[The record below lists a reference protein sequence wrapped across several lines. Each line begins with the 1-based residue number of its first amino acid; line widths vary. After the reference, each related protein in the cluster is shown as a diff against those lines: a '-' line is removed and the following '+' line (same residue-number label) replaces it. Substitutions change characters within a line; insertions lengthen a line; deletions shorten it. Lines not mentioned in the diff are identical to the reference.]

1 MRARW
6 KSARHVKTLQNHI
19 RPLTQKELK
28 ALKKIR
34 NSREKEIQRGFRVRQ
49 ALTSVLLGA
58 AVMYGAVWSRFD
70 LITFI
75 LGVLALFC
83 LAYAVIQPYERF
95 KEIRKARRTINKVE
109 AILNAGKVEVT
120 PVKAKR
126 IAVAK
131 EYEDEGD
138 LYIVEMEN
146 SQVLY
151 LWDTEYNLHKNFP
164 CLEFEI
170 YEDEFFNVIGRQ
182 INPLSEKIKPVVI
195 PEESKWNY
203 LGKTDP
209 QHMEVERKNFD
220 KLVDKMS
227 QMA

>member
-1 MRARW
+1 
-6 KSARHVKTLQNHI
+6 
-19 RPLTQKELK
+19 
-28 ALKKIR
+28 
-34 NSREKEIQRGFRVRQ
+34 
-49 ALTSVLLGA
+49 
-58 AVMYGAVWSRFD
+58 VWSRFD

-75 LGVLALFC
+75 LGTLALFC
-83 LAYAVIQPYERF
+83 FAYAVIMPYERY
-95 KEIRKARRTINKVE
+95 KEIRKARRAINKVE
-109 AILNAGKVEVT
+109 GILDAGKVEVT

-170 YEDEFFNVIGRQ
+170 YEDEFYKVIGRQ
-182 INPLSEKIKPVVI
+182 INPLSEKIKPVII

>member
-1 MRARW
+1 
-6 KSARHVKTLQNHI
+6 
-19 RPLTQKELK
+19 
-28 ALKKIR
+28 
-34 NSREKEIQRGFRVRQ
+34 
-49 ALTSVLLGA
+49 
-58 AVMYGAVWSRFD
+58 MYGAVWSRFD

-75 LGVLALFC
+75 LGTLSVFC
-83 LAYAVIQPYERF
+83 FAYAVIMPYERH
-95 KEIRKARRTINKVE
+95 KEIRRARGVIRKVD
-109 AILNAGKVEVT
+109 AILDKGTVEVT
-120 PVKAKR
+120 PVTAKR

-138 LYIVEMEN
+138 LYVVEMEN
-146 SQVLY
+146 NQVLY

-170 YEDEFFNVIGRQ
+170 YSDEFFNVVGRQ
-182 INPLSEKIKPVVI
+182 INPMSEKIKPVMI

-203 LGKTDP
+203 LGKTDL